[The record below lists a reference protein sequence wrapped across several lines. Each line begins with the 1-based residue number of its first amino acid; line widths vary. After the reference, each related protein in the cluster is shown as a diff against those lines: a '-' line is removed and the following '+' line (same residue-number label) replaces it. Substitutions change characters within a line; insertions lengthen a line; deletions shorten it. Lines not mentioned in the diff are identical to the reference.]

1 MVSLQAFYHA
11 SQKEAERPAG
21 SLSVAADSQRAHIR
35 RQHALPIMGWTTSA
49 MPHRYTSWMEN
60 ERDQALEAFR
70 GLRP

>member
-1 MVSLQAFYHA
+1 MQAKKRQSGQRDRSRSL
-11 SQKEAERPAG
+11 
-21 SLSVAADSQRAHIR
+21 ADSQRAHIR